1 MRIQHFPIQK
11 IRKRK
16 KENEKRKFLFLFHL
30 EEPRI
35 PPPPPPT
42 SSPPRKKK
50 YAAFH
55 SVEVKEGGESEV
67 SISQD
72 IEPRSSG
79 LSLVPKIR

>member
-35 PPPPPPT
+35 PPT

-55 SVEVKEGGESEV
+55 SVEVKEGGECEV